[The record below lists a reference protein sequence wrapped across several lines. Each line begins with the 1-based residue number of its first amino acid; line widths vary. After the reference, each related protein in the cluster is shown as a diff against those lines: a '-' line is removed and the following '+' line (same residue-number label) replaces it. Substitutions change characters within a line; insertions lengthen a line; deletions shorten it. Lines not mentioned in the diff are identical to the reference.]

1 MEFELL
7 EDITRADLAFRVRG
21 SSLDELFFAAAQAL
35 SGIMLEQPGLVRRG
49 RRVSISMRER
59 DLDMLLY
66 DFLQEFVFYKDAE
79 SLLLVPDSVQV
90 SNNTEGY
97 SINAVASG
105 EQIDRGRH
113 RFTVDIK
120 SVTMHNLAVVR
131 NDGYWSA
138 TVVLDV

>member
-21 SSLDELFFAAAQAL
+21 STLDELFFAAAQAL

-79 SLLLVPDSVQV
+79 SLILVPDSVKV
-90 SNNTEGY
+90 SHNTEGY